1 MGSSSRA
8 GGAAA
13 GAGDAAGGLQPRLT
27 SGHTGR
33 HGDGASG
40 AWLGAVASRA
50 RPRTVQMVG
59 RSTGKASMVAVLLV
73 LHTVGLVDSVQRPA
87 QASHGSGCGEFVRH
101 KACSPNSTA
110 PGSQRKHLMH
120 DCRLVQCTGTCGSQ
134 NQSGC
139 CEFDSFGGGDC
150 AWIPQ
155 GSVVSGKPSHSAAL
169 CRAGQASPP
178 PPPAPGPPTATTS
191 CVGCW

>member
-1 MGSSSRA
+1 M
-8 GGAAA
+8 
-13 GAGDAAGGLQPRLT
+13 
-27 SGHTGR
+27 
-33 HGDGASG
+33 
-40 AWLGAVASRA
+40 
-50 RPRTVQMVG
+50 QMVG

-73 LHTVGLVDSVQRPA
+73 LHTVGLVDSLQRPP

-110 PGSQRKHLMH
+110 PGSQRKHLLH
-120 DCRLVQCTGTCGSQ
+120 DCTLVQCTGTCGSQ

-191 CVGCW
+191 CVGCWNEASGQCQINPVVGTCTSAKPDDCAAIPVCTMRLHARLQ